1 VAVVCGVEQF
11 RCAKCASL
19 FVLCPSCF
27 RGQAYCSLACRHVA
41 RLGLHRAANA
51 RHQRSKEGR
60 LDHRDRMRAYR
71 RRRLENASAGFEA
84 AVVIEAFNGAVAAP
98 QATTETPTEGIAAA
112 VAAAS
117 VTDATSEKLDSPVEC
132 HSRDSAIACRSL
144 YASALKT
151 ANDDDDGRTA
161 LLRCRVC
168 GVLGTHIVRRRSRVP
183 P

>member
-1 VAVVCGVEQF
+1 MSVVVEQF

-19 FVLCPSCF
+19 FVLCPSCY
-27 RGQAYCSLACRHVA
+27 RGQAYCSLACRDVA

-71 RRRLENASAGFEA
+71 HRRYEGASAGDEA
-84 AVVIEAFNGAVAAP
+84 AVVTEALNDAVAAP
-98 QATTETPTEGIAAA
+98 PETPTEAIAAAVAAA

-117 VTDATSEKLDSPVEC
+117 VTDATSTKLDSQVEC
-132 HSRDSAIACRSL
+132 HSRDSVIACRSL
-144 YASALKT
+144 YASTLKP
-151 ANDDDDGRTA
+151 ANDDDDVCIA

-168 GVLGTHIVRRRSRVP
+168 GILGTHIVRRRSRVP